1 MFAKIN
7 HVAIT
12 SDQYA
17 INGKFYEA
25 VFGMRPSRKPRPA
38 RAVVLGDGYVGLNI
52 IPRREGRTS
61 GLDHFGLEVEDID
74 LAVARMKKFD
84 PELEALK
91 RPPVRPFAA
100 YSAYDPD
107 TNIFDL
113 SQKNLGMQK
122 DIYTENDWEQPR
134 TISHIALRTRHAER
148 CAQFYAEVF
157 ELNLLNTRDDSYHLS
172 DGRVTLM
179 VIPWKMSDYLDT
191 DPQRL
196 GPDHIEFEVESIDA
210 LKDDLE
216 DVLGQNPHLHPRPLG
231 HGTDGAARYN
241 VFRKSAVGDF
251 HLTDIEG
258 VMIACSEREGAKRAN
273 A

>member
-12 SDQYA
+12 SDYYA
-17 INGKFYEA
+17 VNGKFYEA
-25 VFGMRPSRKPRPA
+25 VFGLKPSRTPRPA

-52 IPRREGRTS
+52 IPRREGRCS
-61 GLDHFGLEVEDID
+61 GMDHFGLEVEDID
-74 LAVARMKKFD
+74 LAVDRMKKFD
-84 PELEALK
+84 PSLEALK

-113 SQKNLGMQK
+113 SQKSLGMQK
-122 DIYTENDWEQPR
+122 DVYAENDGSEQPR
-134 TISHIALRTRHAER
+134 RISHIAVRTRHAEL
-148 CAQFYAEVF
+148 CAQFYHEVF
-157 ELNLLNTRDDSYHLS
+157 ELNLLNTPDDSYHLS
-172 DGRVTLM
+172 DGKVTLM
-179 VIPWKMSDYLDT
+179 IIPWKMSDYSDT

-196 GPDHIEFEVESIDA
+196 GPDHIEFEVESIKA
-210 LKDDLE
+210 LEDDLE

-231 HGTDGAARYN
+231 HGTDGKARYN
-241 VFRKSAVGDF
+241 VFKKSAVGSY

-258 VMIACSEREGAKRAN
+258 VMIACSERQA
-273 A
+273 